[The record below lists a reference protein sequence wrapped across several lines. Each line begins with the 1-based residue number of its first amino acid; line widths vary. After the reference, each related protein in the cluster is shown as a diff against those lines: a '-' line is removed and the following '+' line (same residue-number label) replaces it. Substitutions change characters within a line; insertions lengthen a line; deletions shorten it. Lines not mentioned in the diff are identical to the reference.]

1 MDAGKMGAIGPELNV
16 ANFYALE
23 ALYLLSRKAIS
34 RRKLMLELGL
44 SESKTRTLLQHM
56 QGIKY
61 IKPTTKGYALTEKG
75 MKGALKLQGIIKDMK
90 SIDLG
95 NLIDSRKGF
104 ALHAKHLRS
113 GMRTYEIRDI
123 AIKAGAEGALVLR
136 ASNNGLKFVDPATR
150 EYEQKLH
157 SIERQLKGLRNNDT
171 VIVSFA
177 QNAENAKAGLW
188 NIIENLINAG

>member
-1 MDAGKMGAIGPELNV
+1 MGVEKVGAIDPELNV

-23 ALYLLSRKAIS
+23 AIYLLGKKPIS
-34 RRKLMLELGL
+34 RRKLMHELGL
-44 SESKTRTLLQHM
+44 SESKTRTLLLHLQK
-56 QGIKY
+56 IKY
-61 IKPTTKGYALTEKG
+61 IRPGTKGYGLTEKG
-75 MKGALKLQGIIKDMK
+75 MRGALRLQEIIKDMK

-104 ALHAKHLRS
+104 ALHAKKLGG

-123 AIKAGAEGALVLR
+123 AIKAGAEGALVLK
-136 ASNNGLKFVDPATR
+136 ASGGGLKFVDSATR

-157 SIERQLKGLRNNDT
+157 SIEGQLKGLRNNDT

-177 QNAENAKAGLW
+177 RNAENAKAGLW